1 MILPL
6 DIIQNER
13 GVTLLAT
20 IILLFFI
27 SLFLLSITLWHDSLY
42 RNFNALET
50 YYEQQAI
57 DYMNRVFVETEYLI
71 EESQS
76 LDDLEVE
83 ADLSEEEMPTP
94 EVDVKK

>member
-20 IILLFFI
+20 IILLFFV
-27 SLFLLSITLWHDSLY
+27 SLFLLSITLWHDSQY

-57 DYMNRVFVETEYLI
+57 DYMNRIIEETEHSI
-71 EESQS
+71 EESH
-76 LDDLEVE
+76 LMDELEVE
-83 ADLSEEEMPTP
+83 TNLPDEEIPTP
-94 EVDVKK
+94 EADVEK